1 MHDAQELTE
10 LIKDTPNM
18 IARHRVHAEK
28 GGVGYSDTPTVGG
41 FEPSLPM
48 AYDFMDAA
56 DMEAA
61 WLGNVMKHCVNMG
74 AIPPLKFQPFHDRK
88 QDHTDRLHGTWWG
101 RGFWWVNGRCKGLAG
116 GQSEE
121 PTYGFFG
128 KVSNGWRGDIDAI
141 AQHLQTWAPT
151 VLRVEGVDPFIED
164 GERIRTFSQR
174 CFPAEVDEWLTIEVA
189 ARRFDRSPNT
199 VLQWVKTGTIEHIG
213 KGGDALIKESSM
225 KFRIDAIKSN
235 LAITAENARKHAGQ
249 SRL

>member
-74 AIPPLKFQPFHDRK
+74 AIPPLKFEPFHDRK
-88 QDHTDRLHGTWWG
+88 QDRTDRLHGTWWG

-116 GQSEE
+116 GQAEE

-151 VLRVEGVDPFIED
+151 VLRE
-164 GERIRTFSQR
+164 
-174 CFPAEVDEWLTIEVA
+174 
-189 ARRFDRSPNT
+189 
-199 VLQWVKTGTIEHIG
+199 IG
-213 KGGDALIKESSM
+213 RA
-225 KFRIDAIKSN
+225 
-235 LAITAENARKHAGQ
+235 HV
-249 SRL
+249 

>member
-74 AIPPLKFQPFHDRK
+74 AIPPLKFEPFHARQQDR
-88 QDHTDRLHGTWWG
+88 TDRLHGTWWG

-116 GQSEE
+116 GQAEE
-121 PTYGFFG
+121 ATYGFFG

-174 CFPAEVDEWLTIEVA
+174 CFPSEVDEWLTIEVA
-189 ARRFDRSPNT
+189 ARRFDRTYNT
-199 VLQWVKTGTIEHIG
+199 VLHWVYTNTVEHLG
-213 KGGDALIKESSM
+213 EGRSALIKESSM
-225 KFRIDAIKSN
+225 KFRIDAIKS
-235 LAITAENARKHAGQ
+235 AKAAGAEKARIAAG
-249 SRL
+249 RVDD

>member
-1 MHDAQELTE
+1 MHDVQELTE

-74 AIPPLKFQPFHDRK
+74 AIPPLKFEPFHAREQDR
-88 QDHTDRLHGTWWG
+88 TDRLHGTWWG

-116 GQSEE
+116 GQAEE

-151 VLRVEGVDPFIED
+151 VLRVEGVDPFITD

-174 CFPAEVDEWLTIEVA
+174 CFPAEVDEWLSIDRAAKLTGKSWHTI
-189 ARRFDRSPNT
+189 RD
-199 VLQWVKTGTIEHIG
+199 WVKHGTVSYVGEGSEAEIS
-213 KGGDALIKESSM
+213 LNSL
-225 KFRIDAIKSN
+225 KFRMEAIKSSKMDN
-235 LAITAENARKHAGQ
+235 LYKAMENRW
-249 SRL
+249 

>member
-88 QDHTDRLHGTWWG
+88 QDRTDRLHGTWWG

-116 GQSEE
+116 GQAEE

-128 KVSNGWRGDIDAI
+128 KVSNGWRGDIDVI

-174 CFPAEVDEWLTIEVA
+174 CFPAEVDEWLSIDRAAKLTGKSWHTI
-189 ARRFDRSPNT
+189 RD
-199 VLQWVKTGTIEHIG
+199 WVKHGTVSYVGEGSEAEIS
-213 KGGDALIKESSM
+213 LNSL
-225 KFRIDAIKSN
+225 KFRMEAIKSSKMDN
-235 LAITAENARKHAGQ
+235 LYKAMENRW
-249 SRL
+249 

>member
-74 AIPPLKFQPFHDRK
+74 AIPPLEFQPFHERK
-88 QDHTDRLHGTWWG
+88 QDRTDRLHGTWWG

-116 GQSEE
+116 GQAEE

-128 KVSNGWRGDIDAI
+128 KVSNGWRGDIDVI
-141 AQHLQTWAPT
+141 AQHLETWAPT
-151 VLRVEGVDPFIED
+151 ILRVEGVEPFIVD
-164 GERIRTFSQR
+164 GVSIRRFSQR
-174 CFPAEVDEWLTIEVA
+174 CFPAEVDEWLSIERAAKLTGKSWHTI
-189 ARRFDRSPNT
+189 RD
-199 VLQWVKTGTIEHIG
+199 WVKHGTVSYVGEG
-213 KGGDALIKESSM
+213 SDAEISLNSL
-225 KFRIDAIKSN
+225 KFRMEAIKSSKMDN
-235 LAITAENARKHAGQ
+235 LYKAMENRW
-249 SRL
+249 

>member
-1 MHDAQELTE
+1 MLFRSE

-74 AIPPLKFQPFHDRK
+74 AIPPIKFEPFHDRK
-88 QDHTDRLHGTWWG
+88 QDRTDRLHGTWWG

-116 GQSEE
+116 GQAEE

-174 CFPAEVDEWLTIEVA
+174 CFPAEVDEWLSIERAAKLTGKSWHTI
-189 ARRFDRSPNT
+189 RD
-199 VLQWVKTGTIEHIG
+199 WVKHGTVSYVGEG
-213 KGGDALIKESSM
+213 SDAEISLNSL
-225 KFRIDAIKSN
+225 KFRMEAIKSSKMDN
-235 LAITAENARKHAGQ
+235 LYKAMENRW
-249 SRL
+249 

>member
-18 IARHRVHAEK
+18 IAHHRVHAEK

-74 AIPPLKFQPFHDRK
+74 AIPPLKFEPFHAREQDR
-88 QDHTDRLHGTWWG
+88 TDRLHGTWWG

-174 CFPAEVDEWLTIEVA
+174 CFPAEVDEWLSIDRAAKLTGKSWHTI
-189 ARRFDRSPNT
+189 RD
-199 VLQWVKTGTIEHIG
+199 WVKHGTVSYVGEGSEAEIS
-213 KGGDALIKESSM
+213 LNSL
-225 KFRIDAIKSN
+225 KFRMEAIKSSKMDN
-235 LAITAENARKHAGQ
+235 LYKAMENRW
-249 SRL
+249 

>member
-1 MHDAQELTE
+1 
-10 LIKDTPNM
+10 
-18 IARHRVHAEK
+18 
-28 GGVGYSDTPTVGG
+28 
-41 FEPSLPM
+41 M

-74 AIPPLKFQPFHDRK
+74 AIPPIKFQPFHDRK
-88 QDHTDRLHGTWWG
+88 QDRTDRLHGTWWG

-174 CFPAEVDEWLTIEVA
+174 CFPAEVDEWLSIERAAKLTGKSWHTI
-189 ARRFDRSPNT
+189 RD
-199 VLQWVKTGTIEHIG
+199 WVKHGTVSYVGEG
-213 KGGDALIKESSM
+213 SDAEISLNSL
-225 KFRIDAIKSN
+225 KFRMEAIKSSKMDN
-235 LAITAENARKHAGQ
+235 LYKAMENRW
-249 SRL
+249 

>member
-1 MHDAQELTE
+1 MLFRST
-10 LIKDTPNM
+10 LK
-18 IARHRVHAEK
+18 
-28 GGVGYSDTPTVGG
+28 
-41 FEPSLPM
+41 FEP
-48 AYDFMDAA
+48 
-56 DMEAA
+56 
-61 WLGNVMKHCVNMG
+61 
-74 AIPPLKFQPFHDRK
+74 FHARK
-88 QDHTDRLHGTWWG
+88 QDRTDRLHGTWWG

-116 GQSEE
+116 GQAEE

-151 VLRVEGVDPFIED
+151 VLRVEGVDPFIVD

-213 KGGDALIKESSM
+213 KGEDALIKESSM

-235 LAITAENARKHAGQ
+235 LAITAENARKYAGQ